1 MFRWTGDMISFMQD
15 AAAYGTYQK
24 ELCGWICAELPE
36 KKRVCDAGCGL
47 GFLSLRLA
55 EWFSH
60 VTAADISEDAL
71 AVLRAQAAARGV
83 TNLEILQTDLMAFSP
98 DEPFDAMVFCLFGKM
113 RESLRIAKRCCKGRV
128 VIVKKAFTHHRFS
141 VSSVP
146 IKDEVTDQAAAFLR
160 ERGVPFSL
168 SVREFEMGQ
177 PLRSIGDAARFFE
190 IYSKDAPGALTEEAI
205 RARLTQTGNTQ
216 FPFYLPQCKALGR
229 FTMDTKD
236 IPEEFL

>member
-1 MFRWTGDMISFMQD
+1 MFHWTGDMISFMQD

-24 ELCGWICAELPE
+24 ELCDWICAELPE
-36 KKRVCDAGCGL
+36 KEHVCDAGCGL

-55 EWFSH
+55 ERFSH
-60 VTAADISEDAL
+60 VTAADISGEAL

-83 TNLEILQTDLMAFSP
+83 PNLGIRQTDLLAFSP

-113 RESLRIAKRCCKGRV
+113 RQTLRMAKRCCRGRV

-141 VSSVP
+141 VSAVP

-168 SVREFEMGQ
+168 SVRAFEMGQ
-177 PLRSIGDAARFFE
+177 PLRSLGDAARFFE

-205 RARLTQTGNTQ
+205 RSRLEETADAQ
-216 FPFYLPQCKALGR
+216 FPFYLPQRKALGR
-229 FTMDTKD
+229 FTIDTQN